1 MLLPDCLRVEK
12 TDRTCRRAGTRLQL
26 LCPLAPQVMNL
37 LGHSSEQP
45 AFVQAS
51 RDAAFA
57 P

>member
-12 TDRTCRRAGTRLQL
+12 TVRTCRRAGTRLQP
-26 LCPLAPQVMNL
+26 LCPLDPQVMNL

-45 AFVQAS
+45 AFLQAS